1 MAGVQI
7 SSPELDPASV
17 MLGRPPLEADHPH
30 GARLAAVGDRGLEP
44 LAAVEVLGLREVA
57 RVRQVGDV
65 PSIINNQEQ
74 GDTCQY
80 YQVPTCL
87 APESSE
93 EAVRRKPLNAR
104 RLLMDQ
110 SEY

>member
-17 MLGRPPLEADHPH
+17 MLRRPPLEADHPH

-57 RVRQVGDV
+57 GVRQVGDV
-65 PSIINNQEQ
+65 PGIINQEQ

-104 RLLMDQ
+104 RLLM
-110 SEY
+110 